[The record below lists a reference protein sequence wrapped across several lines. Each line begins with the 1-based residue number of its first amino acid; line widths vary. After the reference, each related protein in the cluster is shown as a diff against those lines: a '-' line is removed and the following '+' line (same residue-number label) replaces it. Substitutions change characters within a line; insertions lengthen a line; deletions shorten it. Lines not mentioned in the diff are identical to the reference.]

1 MTDTATVQVCG
12 PKQNLRTPG
21 NLSFF
26 HWIIPIQWSPCG
38 FISHPTHPVMCL
50 VFSLVKVTGYAW
62 GTWVPRSIFTVSM
75 GRKFCEC
82 YLFSMRHTMIATPI
96 LEGGTLISVLFL
108 SQLPIRSLNLESTL
122 PPIDRST
129 FPGVPFSLDHTTL
142 RYTLWNQS
150 ILSRILTTYRN
161 TVLLGPFCS
170 TLNQSKAL
178 RSHSGFRMDFFEVS
192 YNFPEV
198 L

>member
-1 MTDTATVQVCG
+1 MVSMWLHLPPNTPSNVLSVLPGQGDRLC
-12 PKQNLRTPG
+12 LR
-21 NLSFF
+21 NMSA
-26 HWIIPIQWSPCG
+26 Q
-38 FISHPTHPVMCL
+38 
-50 VFSLVKVTGYAW
+50 
-62 GTWVPRSIFTVSM
+62 SIFTVSV

-122 PPIDRST
+122 TPIDRSA
-129 FPGVPFSLDHTTL
+129 FPGVPFSLDHMTL

-150 ILSRILTTYRN
+150 ILSRILTTYRT
-161 TVLLGPFCS
+161 TVLLGPFGS
-170 TLNQSKAL
+170 TINQSKAL
-178 RSHSGFRMDFFEVS
+178 RSHSGLRMGFSEVS